1 MGYVS
6 QPQRSSNGT
15 AFSIGSTFEFYPG
28 NDPSSTP
35 FEAIVTSRVRVGN
48 SDLSIIILD
57 RNVNPS
63 EVDIVTLSMNDYLKE
78 ADIDGNGFV
87 NFLDISPF
95 INLF

>member
-1 MGYVS
+1 M
-6 QPQRSSNGT
+6 
-15 AFSIGSTFEFYPG
+15 
-28 NDPSSTP
+28 
-35 FEAIVTSRVRVGN
+35 GN

-95 INLF
+95 INLFWIDLAPTSDFNLHWRLQ